1 MADRLQF
8 KPRHR
13 AAIGRLLSKHLPGV
27 EAWAYGSRASG
38 RSHDG
43 SDLDLALRGPG
54 RLDVPA
60 ARGDSACAMVSSS
73 RLSGPGRGD
82 GGKISNRRRFGR
94 PEELQATNAA
104 GSDRSKPV
112 HVQRQSGYSVG
123 EHGLLPARVLNQ
135 RQRCDGAGTGRM
147 ADLCHPSGTD
157 ELLRLQQQ
165 DPIVRPW
172 HRGRRNGLIFGI
184 VPIPTRGVHRHC
196 RHGGRTELRRS
207 RSAPPEDGFPAV
219 QGCFRSKAD
228 RLDATGLGQCKARGC
243 FIAVSP

>member
-1 MADRLQF
+1 MADRLQI

-13 AAIGRLLSKHLPGV
+13 ATVERLLSEHLPGV

-54 RLDVPA
+54 RREIPA
-60 ARGDSACAMVSSS
+60 ARRDSACAMVSIS

-82 GGKISNRRRFGR
+82 GGKVSNRRGLGR
-94 PEELQATNAA
+94 PEGLQARRSVSRRTWAVA
-104 GSDRSKPV
+104 SQGS
-112 HVQRQSGYSVG
+112 
-123 EHGLLPARVLNQ
+123 EPAS
-135 RQRCDGAGTGRM
+135 A
-147 ADLCHPSGTD
+147 
-157 ELLRLQQQ
+157 LR
-165 DPIVRPW
+165 R
-172 HRGRRNGLIFGI
+172 RRNRTHGRPLPPFGEGRDAS
-184 VPIPTRGVHRHC
+184 VAAARFNCSAMTSETPERPDFRDCSDSNSALHRRC
-196 RHGGRTELRRS
+196 RHGSRTELRRS
-207 RSAPPEDGFPAV
+207 RNAPPEEGFVSV

>member
-1 MADRLQF
+1 MADRLQI

-13 AAIGRLLSKHLPGV
+13 AAVERLLSEHLPGV

-54 RLDVPA
+54 LLEIPA
-60 ARGDSACAMVSSS
+60 ARGESACAMVSSS

-82 GGKISNRRRFGR
+82 GGKILNRRGFGC
-94 PEELQATNAA
+94 PEGLQATNAA

-112 HVQRQSGYSVG
+112 HVQRQGGASVG
-123 EHGLLPARVLNQ
+123 EHGLLPARAPNQ
-135 RQRCDGAGTGRM
+135 RQRCDGTGTGRM

-157 ELLRLQQQ
+157 EMLRLQRQGS
-165 DPIVRPW
+165 IVRPW
-172 HRGRRNGLIFGI
+172 HRRRRNGLIFGT
-184 VPIPTRGVHRHC
+184 VPIPTRRVHRRC
-196 RHGGRTELRRS
+196 RHGSRTDLRRS
-207 RSAPPEDGFPAV
+207 RSAPPEEGFVSV
-219 QGCFRSKAD
+219 QGCFRSKTD